1 MKKWRFDISDNSDIS
16 GGNET
21 FQPQAS
27 KTLVFLAEPLGVF
40 HHCFFRCLHFTID
53 FYYCF
58 WAFSLPTSLFLQVF
72 LFLHWFYYCFSSV
85 FISPTFFPVT
95 IFCQVLPFCAVVP
108 RVLQIWESFFHSEV
122 FLPYTFSQHLT
133 QPVFTKASP
142 GLVVSPWK
150 LQGLLLRFETQT
162 RPICLFSE
170 R

>member
-58 WAFSLPTSLFLQVF
+58 WAFSLSTSLFLQVF
-72 LFLHWFYYCFSSV
+72 LFLHWFYYCFSRFS
-85 FISPTFFPVT
+85 FHQLFFPWLFFVRY
-95 IFCQVLPFCAVVP
+95 FLFVLLYRECYRFERAFFTLRCFYLTLFPN
-108 RVLQIWESFFHSEV
+108 IWHNL
-122 FLPYTFSQHLT
+122 FLPRL
-133 QPVFTKASP
+133 PR
-142 GLVVSPWK
+142 GW
-150 LQGLLLRFETQT
+150 
-162 RPICLFSE
+162 
-170 R
+170 